1 MPSSPKQKMG
11 ESNAFTIPQKGGKS
25 NSFMIPRKKD
35 VTPSVYTSPSRTP
48 SKLDKPRR
56 VYDGTAIGVSNP
68 FNIKKS
74 GRDYPLSESPNPTF
88 KNKK

>member
-35 VTPSVYTSPSRTP
+35 VTQTVFTSPSRVVKGSTGKAQ
-48 SKLDKPRR
+48 SM
-56 VYDGTAIGVSNP
+56 GTESIGVSNP

-88 KNKK
+88 KNKF